1 MADDQA
7 QPKPLA
13 TEIERRLTACIDSA
27 VNAATR
33 KKKRGRRRKGDDS
46 EEAEASDRDDD
57 F

>member
-1 MADDQA
+1 MAEDQA

-27 VNAATR
+27 MNAATR
-33 KKKRGRRRKGDDS
+33 KKRRGRRRKGSDS
-46 EEAEASDRDDD
+46 EEAAETSDRDD